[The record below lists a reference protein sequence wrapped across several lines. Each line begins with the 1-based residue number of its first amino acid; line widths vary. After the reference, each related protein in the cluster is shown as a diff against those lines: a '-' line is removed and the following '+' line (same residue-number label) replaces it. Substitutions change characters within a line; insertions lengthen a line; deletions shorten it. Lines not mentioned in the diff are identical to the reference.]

1 MPLSLSSAALVL
13 EPGSVPYRPDPDCAI
28 FERDLLVRFGIQR
41 DEERLRQGA
50 NVGFTELAEAVIE
63 KLPFRLASPDLLV
76 FAFGLPDM
84 IALKHVAQRVGY
96 LLGGGSHCFAVSEQG
111 LRAPF
116 TALRVADAFARS
128 GRCRTLALVVCEQNT
143 FAYPDP
149 FVEENKV
156 PNSAALLYFDDTGR
170 YEFAGTRM
178 AHRDTPLRTLLRSVA
193 TDPVTGPDPDSTLLV
208 AGSWASSDDLAD
220 TGWPVHRAA
229 AGPYCTGVWL
239 ELARHHQEWAE
250 AYRSVVL
257 CDTDPRTGQSQVA
270 VLRRRPAAPT
280 PRRAP

>member
-13 EPGSVPYRPDPDCAI
+13 EPGSLPYRPDPDCAI

-50 NVGFTELAEAVIE
+50 NLGFTELAESVIGA
-63 KLPFRLASPDLLV
+63 LPFRLTSPDLLV

-84 IALKHVAQRVGY
+84 IALKHVAQRVSY

-128 GRCRTLALVVCEQNT
+128 GRCRTLALIVCEQNT
-143 FAYPDP
+143 YAYPDP

-156 PNSAALLYFDDTGR
+156 PNSAALLYFDDAGR
-170 YEFAGTRM
+170 YEFHGTRM
-178 AHRDTPLRTLLRSVA
+178 APRGTPLRALLGH
-193 TDPVTGPDPDSTLLV
+193 VTAGLEPDSTLLV
-208 AGSWASSDDLAD
+208 AGSWADAGELAA
-220 TGWPVHRAA
+220 TGLPIHRGAP
-229 AGPYCTGVWL
+229 GPYCTGVWL
-239 ELARHHQEWAE
+239 DLARHHEEWGA

-257 CDTDPRTGQSQVA
+257 CDTDPRTGQSQAA
-270 VLRRRPAAPT
+270 VLRLRGTAPT

>member
-13 EPGSVPYRPDPDCAI
+13 EPGSIPYRPDPDCAI

-50 NVGFTELAEAVIE
+50 NIGFTELAESVIGR
-63 KLPFRLASPDLLV
+63 LPFRLTSPDLLV

-84 IALKHVAQRVGY
+84 IALKHVAQRVNY

-111 LRAPF
+111 LRAPY
-116 TALRVADAFARS
+116 TALRVADAFAGS
-128 GRCRTLALVVCEQNT
+128 GRCRSLALVVCEQNT
-143 FAYPDP
+143 YAYPDP

-170 YEFAGTRM
+170 YEFHGTRM
-178 AHRDTPLRTLLRSVA
+178 ATRGTPLRALLGSVT
-193 TDPVTGPDPDSTLLV
+193 TDLEPDSTLLV
-208 AGSWASSDDLAD
+208 AGSWTHPDDLAE
-220 TGWPVHRAA
+220 TAVPVHRAA
-229 AGPYCTGVWL
+229 PGPYCTGVWL
-239 ELARHHQEWAE
+239 ELARHHEEWSD

-257 CDTDPRTGQSQVA
+257 CDTDPRTGQSQAA

-280 PRRAP
+280 PRRSP